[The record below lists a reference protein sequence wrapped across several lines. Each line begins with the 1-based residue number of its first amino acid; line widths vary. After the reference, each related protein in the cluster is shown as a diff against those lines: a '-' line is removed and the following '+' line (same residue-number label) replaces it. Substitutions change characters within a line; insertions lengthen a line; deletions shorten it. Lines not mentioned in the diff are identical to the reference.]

1 MFIIYNIR
9 NATTP
14 PLATQHQQKVVLNK
28 MCRML
33 NKNGSTILSKV
44 ELPVP
49 AASGTKN
56 VQYLSSPEPPDY
68 QNPMTST
75 IIIVAYDYLPYPT
88 VSNIILAV
96 RHQKHYVNPHPA
108 C

>member
-1 MFIIYNIR
+1 
-9 NATTP
+9 
-14 PLATQHQQKVVLNK
+14 

-49 AASGTKN
+49 AASGTN
-56 VQYLSSPEPPDY
+56 HVRYLSSPEPPDY
-68 QNPMTST
+68 HNPTPSK
-75 IIIVAYDYLPYPT
+75 IIIVAYDYLPSPT
-88 VSNIILAV
+88 MSNTES
-96 RHQKHYVNPHPA
+96 